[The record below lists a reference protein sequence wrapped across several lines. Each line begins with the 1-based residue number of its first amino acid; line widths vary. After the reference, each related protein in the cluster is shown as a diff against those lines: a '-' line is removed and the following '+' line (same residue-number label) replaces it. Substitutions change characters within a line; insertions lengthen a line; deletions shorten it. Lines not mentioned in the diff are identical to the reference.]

1 MFKVSYVEIIDHF
14 VFGLL
19 SSWCFYFL
27 FRIFHAS
34 QFKST
39 PLLSPPHHILET
51 GSPWFDLLPCLLLWV
66 CPCILPYWSSS
77 GSLYSSLKTRNG
89 STLSSQCWLWENKNL
104 CFSGYLSIKNI
115 FSWSV
120 IKNANSFQL
129 YGEIFWEKS
138 MGRGNSVQFSRSV
151 MSNSLRPNE
160 PQHTRPPCPS
170 PTPRVYPNSCPLSL
184 WCHLTI

>member
-1 MFKVSYVEIIDHF
+1 MGKSIYVSYS
-14 VFGLL
+14 GLKCFMLRLLITL
-19 SSWCFYFL
+19 SLVYCPLNAFFFL

-66 CPCILPYWSSS
+66 CPCIPPYWSSS

-115 FSWSV
+115 FLECNKKCKEFSV
-120 IKNANSFQL
+120 IWWSFL
-129 YGEIFWEKS
+129 REIN
-138 MGRGNSVQFSRSV
+138 G
-151 MSNSLRPNE
+151 
-160 PQHTRPPCPS
+160 
-170 PTPRVYPNSCPLSL
+170 
-184 WCHLTI
+184 